1 MFVPFFFPFLFIKS
15 YGITVVDESPGLPGL
30 GVGDEVV
37 DRSGSG
43 VVVVVVVDPPPPS
56 SSSSSHSIQQPQSGS
71 HGPKHEKSTSPGHST
86 IHAPS
91 DQYTDEA
98 GVKDAT
104 PSTQSWQQPSGS
116 SQSPIEALPS
126 EPQQVFGN
134 SLEVPSGIAQHVI
147 D

>member
-15 YGITVVDESPGLPGL
+15 YGVGVVVDESPLEPGL

-56 SSSSSHSIQQPQSGS
+56 SSSSHTIQQPQSGS
-71 HGPKHEKSTSPGHST
+71 HGPKQNSRKSPHST
-86 IHAPS
+86 IHTPS
-91 DQYTDEA
+91 DQYTSNA
-98 GVKDAT
+98 GAKIAT

-134 SLEVPSGIAQHVI
+134 SLAVPSGIGQHVI
-147 D
+147 V